1 MKHIPLKAGTLSKQS
16 VLNDYN
22 EQMKDNFTEAGSS
35 VVICELDTDLQINA
49 NNTIID
55 GSTFTPQITRE
66 PSFTR
71 VYQNTE
77 DGMMIQDIVIG
88 YVANGN
94 YFDVIVGEIT
104 EIMLNLKIKVL

>member
-1 MKHIPLKAGTLSKQS
+1 
-16 VLNDYN
+16 
-22 EQMKDNFTEAGSS
+22 
-35 VVICELDTDLQINA
+35 
-49 NNTIID
+49 
-55 GSTFTPQITRE
+55 
-66 PSFTR
+66 